1 MPKTA
6 KKSFVDVLIKIEDVK
21 ATNCAESKVE
31 TSIIAAGWRMI
42 GWLGRAWYE
51 MRRCLVVALSG
62 GEKVAGSSLHQV
74 HVDEEEVEGAD
85 QEEVDVEEV
94 EVVLLDPVGENLGER
109 QGEAENDNKLRIE
122 SRHCCLQWVAAGKNA
137 EEVSQKRC
145 LEVDGGGD
153 VGIVEHLER

>member
-1 MPKTA
+1 MRLPIPKTA
-6 KKSFVDVLIKIEDVK
+6 KKSFVDILIKIEDVT

-51 MRRCLVVALSG
+51 MGRSLAVALSG

-74 HVDEEEVEGAD
+74 HVDEEEVESAD

-109 QGEAENDNKLRIE
+109 QGKPENDDQLRIE

-137 EEVSQKRC
+137 EEVSQKR
-145 LEVDGGGD
+145 
-153 VGIVEHLER
+153 